1 MRKVAVVAAAMMAGA
16 AMPAKAQVVLEMSAV
31 TCEDYLK
38 SNPEEQ
44 DILASWLSGYYH
56 ASKNV
61 ATVDLRKAKA
71 NVKVVTKYCKANK
84 KETLMNAVE
93 KKLLGSK

>member
-38 SNPEEQ
+38 SNPEQQ

-61 ATVDLRKAKA
+61 ATVDLREAKA
-71 NVKVVTKYCKANK
+71 NVKVVTKYCKSNK
-84 KETLMNAVE
+84 KETLMDAVE

>member
-38 SNPEEQ
+38 SNPEQQ
-44 DILASWLSGYYH
+44 DILISWLSGYYH

-61 ATVDLRKAKA
+61 ATVDLREAKA
-71 NVKVVTKYCKANK
+71 NVKVVTKYCKSNK
-84 KETLMNAVE
+84 KETLMDAVE